1 MIITGLWIL
10 GAVVTVAGAFKLK
23 KLVNIIKQGREVYQ
37 AYHSAKRVESDQGVE
52 ISAAE
57 WRKIAKESMD
67 VIELLAV
74 WAMIWYQGRN
84 K

>member
-37 AYHSAKRVESDQGVE
+37 AYQSAKRLESDQGIA

-67 VIELLAV
+67 VIELLAA
-74 WAMIWYQGRN
+74 WAMVWYQGRN